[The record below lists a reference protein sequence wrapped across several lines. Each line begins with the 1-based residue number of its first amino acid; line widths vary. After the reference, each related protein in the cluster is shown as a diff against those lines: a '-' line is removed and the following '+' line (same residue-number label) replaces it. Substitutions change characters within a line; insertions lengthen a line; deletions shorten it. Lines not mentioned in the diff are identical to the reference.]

1 MTTLDKRVSFFIM
14 TLVVAWAGFDDKSRH
29 RRKVSSLYIAADS
42 RINWKGTS
50 RYDGHQKVFASVKHP
65 EIFGFCGDVTFCNM
79 AISQILAKID
89 SDILFGPDEQYKSEV
104 VAKEMQRM
112 LSKYPNI
119 GGIAN
124 SEIIYGTRIA
134 KEFHFFLYRFKNREV
149 VVSEWPITEEKVRK
163 IYFGGSGKDSFN
175 SNWIDVDHEK
185 DNNHLTT
192 RNVYHCVAR
201 TVEQCA
207 DSQVGGVSQLVGLYR
222 GGNGRQFGIVK
233 DGDYYFGGQPCKD
246 LANLTNVEWRNENFE
261 RVDVVNGKLVAGAHP
276 QPIR

>member
-1 MTTLDKRVSFFIM
+1 M

-79 AISQILAKID
+79 AINQILAKID
-89 SDILFGPDEQYKSEV
+89 SDILFGPDEQYKSKV
-104 VAKEMQRM
+104 VAKEMQKM
-112 LSKYPNI
+112 LTEYPNI
-119 GGIAN
+119 AGIAN

-149 VVSEWPITEEKVRK
+149 VMSEWPITEEKRRE

-201 TVEQCA
+201 TIEQCA
-207 DSQVGGVSQLVGLYR
+207 DLQVGGVPQLVGLYR

-233 DGDYYFGGQPCKD
+233 NGEYFFRGVPCKD
-246 LANLTNVEWRNENFE
+246 IALLNNVEWRNDNFE
-261 RVDVVNGKLVAGAHP
+261 RVDVVTGKLIPGAHP
-276 QPIR
+276 QPMR